1 MAAVASQITS
11 QAQSSGSAPLVHPP
25 AVETSFVNGFRL
37 SSLTSQNAQCCLKAV
52 NPSMDQE
59 LASSS
64 TRSRGKARSRP
75 VEEVR
80 ADLLTA
86 LHQQAISEGSMQ
98 SFASEYYFWIPSMIK
113 AEDLASFNAVRVDLA
128 ARIDAASAPIPAPV
142 VVDEEDSEDEELVFE
157 GQTFAPLVFS
167 PDLPR
172 VQIHDLPVA
181 SAFAMPGASTATSA
195 APAAGIFLS
204 GMPTSQNMV
213 SEYIYSPSPLHHY

>member
-1 MAAVASQITS
+1 
-11 QAQSSGSAPLVHPP
+11 
-25 AVETSFVNGFRL
+25 
-37 SSLTSQNAQCCLKAV
+37 
-52 NPSMDQE
+52 
-59 LASSS
+59 
-64 TRSRGKARSRP
+64 
-75 VEEVR
+75 
-80 ADLLTA
+80 
-86 LHQQAISEGSMQ
+86 MQ

-142 VVDEEDSEDEELVFE
+142 VVVEEDSEDEELVFE

-167 PDLPR
+167 PDLPK
-172 VQIHDLPVA
+172 VQSYDLPVA